1 MTCTEAVPGKTRIGW
16 IGTGVMGRS
25 MCENLLKKGF
35 LLTVYNRTASKAAPL
50 QQQGAELAESA
61 GAVAA
66 KSDVLCLMVGTPE
79 DVQQL
84 IFGKEGLAEKLVK
97 GSCLIDFTTSSP
109 ALADQVYVHL
119 KAKGVYALDAPVTGG
134 DVGARNGQLTV
145 MAGGDAAA
153 VAAMQPLL
161 QAFATT
167 IIHTGPAGSGQRTK
181 LANQIT
187 LCTNLV
193 GLAEGLLFA
202 ERVGLDLEKTLAV
215 LSGGGAASWSV
226 STYGPRIRDGDFRPG
241 FFVAH
246 LIKDLRLALEEASR
260 AKLALPG
267 LGLALQ
273 LYQALEAQGGGA
285 LGVHALKLAL
295 SSINEKQKNVQ
306 QVAEQMK

>member
-1 MTCTEAVPGKTRIGW
+1 MTCTEAAPGKTRIGW

-25 MCENLLKKGF
+25 MPFVRQPQQLPPKQLSIP
-35 LLTVYNRTASKAAPL
+35 RTPSKAAPL
-50 QQQGAELAESA
+50 QQQGAELAESPE
-61 GAVAA
+61 AVAA

-84 IFGKEGLAEKLVK
+84 M
-97 GSCLIDFTTSSP
+97 
-109 ALADQVYVHL
+109 Y
-119 KAKGVYALDAPVTGG
+119 
-134 DVGARNGQLTV
+134 VGARNGKLTV

-153 VAAMQPLL
+153 VAAMQPLF

-167 IIHTGPAGSGQRTK
+167 IIHTGPAGSGKGQRTK

-202 ERVGLDLEKTLAV
+202 ERVGLDLEKTLSV

-267 LGLALQ
+267 LSLALQ

-306 QVAEQMK
+306 QVAEQMN